1 MSTELQGAISSAI
14 SQANDKAA
22 QKSEGSFT
30 EQVAKDRVAT
40 ANNRISV
47 AESKVNRNQGQMA
60 DIQQQIETPPTEEK
74 VQGDGKNQKTVTQVD
89 QAELRKLNTQKNDIQ
104 TQLAQAQQEVQKAQ
118 ADAQAAASEAI
129 KQTGVNAGTQSE
141 MDALMA
147 KANNIKNTLS
157 QGGKVDDKEIKDLT
171 DRFGKVAGGL
181 TAENNPGGL
190 LSTAFYKPMAD
201 TLKNIDD
208 LLKKAPVN
216 DATVDPSKLPP
227 ANKQLH
233 DVGITNLEQQNK
245 FISFNTEVN
254 KFAKGIQ
261 DNQGKFDGEFTQD
274 KFKEIIAKNTE
285 QRAPLNDT
293 QKNTGVIK
301 QNDDTINAIKTS
313 TGFAG

>member
-22 QKSEGSFT
+22 QKSEGSFN

-40 ANNRISV
+40 ANSRISV
-47 AESKVNRNQGQMA
+47 AESKVNRNQGEMA
-60 DIQQQIETPPTEEK
+60 KIQEQLSPPPTKEVSE
-74 VQGDGKNQKTVTQVD
+74 GGKNGGTKTVVD
-89 QAELRKLNTQKNDIQ
+89 QDEVRKLNSQKNNIS

-118 ADAQAAASEAI
+118 ADAQAAAGEAI
-129 KQTGVNAGTQSE
+129 KQSGVNAETQSE
-141 MDALMA
+141 MDSLMS

-157 QGGKVDDKEIKDLT
+157 QGGKVEDKEIKDLT
-171 DRFGKVAGGL
+171 DRFGKVASGL

-201 TLKNIDD
+201 TLKDISD
-208 LLKKAPVN
+208 LLKKPAVN
-216 DATVDPSKLPP
+216 NATVDPNTLPP
-227 ANKQLH
+227 ANKALH
-233 DVGITNLEQQNK
+233 DVGITDLEQQSK
-245 FISFNTEVN
+245 FITFNEDVN

-261 DNQGKFDGEFTQD
+261 DNQGKFGGEFTEE

-301 QNDDTINAIKTS
+301 QNEDTINAIKTS
-313 TGFAG
+313 TGFTG